1 MRRSSDVEM
10 NQRTSFA
17 QHLDKVDGFKTIAR
31 TLASCCQL
39 RLVYVEDRDIV
50 QSWWILALA

>member
-10 NQRTSFA
+10 NQRTSFV
-17 QHLDKVDGFKTIAR
+17 QHLDKVDGAR

-39 RLVYVEDRDIV
+39 RLVYVQDRDIV